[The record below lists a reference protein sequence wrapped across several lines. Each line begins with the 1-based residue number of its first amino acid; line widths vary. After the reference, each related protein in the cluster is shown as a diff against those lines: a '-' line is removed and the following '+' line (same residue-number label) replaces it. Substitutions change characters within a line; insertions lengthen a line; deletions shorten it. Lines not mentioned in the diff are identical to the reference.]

1 MEATPEPVALPG
13 CFWAASRVIPG
24 RQHTRVQ
31 SITEAMPPEVPAR
44 PSLTL
49 PPDINQFPFS
59 SFISIGFQVGSQ
71 ASALLAAAHV
81 SPDTSPQT
89 GRSCVC
95 PSFSNLLLHLLL
107 WGLWMQLCCSE
118 NLSNPHFT
126 LLLLIRDATPL
137 LHLWHH
143 PAIER

>member
-13 CFWAASRVIPG
+13 RFWAASRVTPG
-24 RQHTRVQ
+24 CQHTRVQ

-59 SFISIGFQVGSQ
+59 SFISIGFQVGFQ
-71 ASALLAAAHV
+71 ASALLAAAQI

-89 GRSCVC
+89 QAKAVFVLSPTFPSISCCGDCGCNCVARK
-95 PSFSNLLLHLLL
+95 
-107 WGLWMQLCCSE
+107 
-118 NLSNPHFT
+118 
-126 LLLLIRDATPL
+126 IR
-137 LHLWHH
+137 
-143 PAIER
+143 